1 MTDVTGI
8 TLNGYYL
15 FRRLAVG
22 QVADV
27 YCARSAHLDEG
38 EVAVK
43 VFRPGYALHRV
54 VRRYFLSESR
64 KIMRFQQENIL
75 PLLAYGEEHGLLYM
89 VTPFIVTGTLED
101 LLGKVG
107 GRISTVQAL
116 SIMQQVCSAVQY
128 AHEHEV
134 LHGNLKPSNI
144 FVSEDGRMLLADFGI
159 ACGYDELQQSL
170 TCVGWGSAAYAAP
183 EQSLGVLRR
192 SSDIYALGALLF
204 RLLTGHLPFVGETPA
219 DVLLKHVRQAPPAL
233 RSFDPTLSASV
244 EQVVQRALL
253 KRAEER
259 FSSAHEL
266 SQAFQQ
272 AVMSERIIL
281 PLFPLLEPAPPK
293 PQEYREHRP
302 FMAPGTL
309 SQPVTGFQCEERSVE
324 PAPIL
329 RKHEASGLLT
339 IAKPARESTF
349 PVESSQGI
357 LTVAPAENQALA
369 SVQSLPETQRADL
382 VEDTQARFLGLLWR
396 QWLALLVVVLL
407 LLGLLGAL
415 LSSFYFPNG

>member
-1 MTDVTGI
+1 MKDVTGT

-27 YCARSAHLDEG
+27 YCARSAHLEEG
-38 EVAVK
+38 VVAVK
-43 VFRPGYALHRV
+43 VFRPGYALHSLA
-54 VRRYFLSESR
+54 RRYFLSESR
-64 KIMRFQQENIL
+64 KIMRFQQEHIL

-89 VTPFIVTGTLED
+89 VTPFIVTGTLDD

-107 GRISTVQAL
+107 GRFSTIQAL
-116 SIMQQVCSAVQY
+116 STIQQVCRAVQY

-144 FVSEDGRMLLADFGI
+144 FVSADGRMLLADFGI
-159 ACGYDELQQSL
+159 ACGYDERQQSL

-192 SSDIYALGALLF
+192 SSDIYALGVLLF
-204 RLLTGHLPFVGETPA
+204 RLLTGHLPFVGETPS
-219 DVLLKHVRQAPPAL
+219 DVLLKQVREAPPAL
-233 RSFDPTLSASV
+233 RSFDPTISSSV
-244 EQVVQRALL
+244 EQVVLRALR

-259 FSSAHEL
+259 FASAHEL
-266 SQAFQQ
+266 SLAFQQ
-272 AVMSERIIL
+272 AVMSERVVL
-281 PLFPLLEPAPPK
+281 PLSPLLEPAPSQ
-293 PQEYREHRP
+293 PQERCGHRP

-309 SQPVTGFQCEERSVE
+309 SQPVTGFQCEEQSVE

-329 RKHEASGLLT
+329 RKHEATGLLT
-339 IAKPARESTF
+339 MAKPVQESTS
-349 PVESSQGI
+349 PVASPQDI
-357 LTVAPAENQALA
+357 LTATPAENRVLASAQALPA
-369 SVQSLPETQRADL
+369 PQPPDPA
-382 VEDTQARFLGLLWR
+382 EDMQARFLGLLWR

-407 LLGLLGAL
+407 LLGLVGAL